1 MSPADEAELFRRLE
15 PKELDLWP
23 EAIERGY
30 TAPKLR
36 GELAA
41 KLDQEGYYF
50 AYGEVEAY
58 PLKRGKNRGL
68 MKIDENLS
76 SVIHFLRSVKDEDG
90 DLRSGHFWVELEPA
104 GDISRQG
111 GKPAPF
117 QKIVRDLSDFLKTRY
132 RRSNPPGFYIGPGA
146 ARLSQAGTPL
156 REAGRK
162 GELYLPFR

>member
-1 MSPADEAELFRRLE
+1 MSPEDEAELFRRLE
-15 PKELDLWP
+15 PRELELWP

-36 GELAA
+36 GEHAATLAHEA
-41 KLDQEGYYF
+41 YYF
-50 AYGEVEAY
+50 AHGDVQAF
-58 PLKRGKNRGL
+58 PLKRGPNRGM
-68 MKIDENLS
+68 MKIDENVS

-90 DLRSGHFWVELEPA
+90 ALRSGHFWVELEPA

-111 GKPAPF
+111 GKPAAF
-117 QKIVRDLSDFLKTRY
+117 HKIVRELADFLKTRY
-132 RRSNPPGFYIGPGA
+132 RRSNPPGFYVGPGA

-162 GELYLPFR
+162 GALYLPFR